1 MEIYCSTG
9 GFKTQTFYDT
19 ACSFLDAGINNIEL
33 SAGKIDFDFH
43 AKLKSLS
50 SKTNLML
57 HNYFPPAADPIVLNL
72 ASTNDAI
79 AFKSLNFYKEIIN
92 LSAMLSSPVV
102 GIHAGFLLDPPAQEL
117 GKTLSKSK
125 LFSRDQAMTL
135 FIQRVR
141 DLSSYAAIRD
151 VRLLVEN
158 NVLSK
163 GNFETHESNILL
175 LADGVEIVDFF
186 KELGGD
192 VGLLLDVGHL
202 KVCSNTLNFDLLDTF
217 ELLERFTEGY
227 HLSENLGES
236 DDHLGFDL
244 DAWFVPL
251 LNPQI
256 AFGTLEIDNLDAQGI
271 ARLSTMLSNYL
282 QGKS

>member
-1 MEIYCSTG
+1 MEIFCSTG
-9 GFKTQTFYDT
+9 GFKTQSFYNT
-19 ACSFLDAGINNIEL
+19 ATSFLDAGITNIEL
-33 SAGKIDFDFH
+33 SAGKIDLEFH

-50 SKTNLML
+50 SKANLML

-79 AFKSLNFYKEIIN
+79 AFKSLNFYREIID

-102 GIHAGFLLDPPAQEL
+102 GIHAGFLLDPPAKEL
-117 GKTLSKSK
+117 GKTLSRSK
-125 LFSRDQAMTL
+125 LFSRDQAMSL
-135 FIQRVR
+135 FLHRVKE
-141 DLSSYAAIRD
+141 LAAYAAMKDI
-151 VRLLVEN
+151 RLLVEN

-163 GNFETHESNILL
+163 ENFETHESNILL
-175 LADGVEIVDFF
+175 LADAGEIVEFL

-202 KVCSNTLNFDLLDTF
+202 KVSSNTLQFDLLQTF
-217 ELLERFTEGY
+217 ELLEEFTEGY

-236 DDHLGFDL
+236 DDHFGFNL

-256 AFGTLEIDNLDAQGI
+256 PFGTLEIDNLDASGI

-282 QGKS
+282 QGKL

>member
-1 MEIYCSTG
+1 LEIFCSTG
-9 GFKTQTFYDT
+9 GFKTQSFYST
-19 ACSFLDAGINNIEL
+19 ATSFLDAGITNIEL
-33 SAGKIDFDFH
+33 SAGKFDLEFH

-50 SKTNLML
+50 SKANLML

-79 AFKSLNFYKEIIN
+79 AFKSLNFYREIID

-102 GIHAGFLLDPPAQEL
+102 GIHAGFLLDPPAKEL
-117 GKTLSKSK
+117 GKTLSRSK
-125 LFSRDQAMTL
+125 LISRDQAMSL
-135 FIQRVR
+135 FLHRVKE
-141 DLSSYAAIRD
+141 LAAYAAMKDI
-151 VRLLVEN
+151 RLLVEN

-163 GNFETHESNILL
+163 ENFETHESNILL
-175 LADGVEIVDFF
+175 LADAGEIVEFL

-202 KVCSNTLNFDLLDTF
+202 KVSSNTLQFDLLQTF
-217 ELLERFTEGY
+217 ELLEEFTEGY

-236 DDHLGFDL
+236 DDHFGFNL

-256 AFGTLEIDNLDAQGI
+256 PFGTLEIDNLDASGI

-282 QGKS
+282 QGKL